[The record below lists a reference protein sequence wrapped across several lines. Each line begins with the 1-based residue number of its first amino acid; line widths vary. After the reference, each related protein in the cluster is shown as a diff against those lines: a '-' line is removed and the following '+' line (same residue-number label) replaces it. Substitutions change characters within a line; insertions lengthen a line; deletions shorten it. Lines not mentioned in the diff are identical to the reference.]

1 MSATCTPLVGG
12 GSICGEEMREVRR
25 EPDGAERWC
34 YHCRTRRP
42 FDFVVRAPVGPSWYD
57 PNPGVECAT
66 CHLRDGDLFPGRY
79 REWEE

>member
-1 MSATCTPLVGG
+1 MTCTPLADGG
-12 GSICGEEMREVRR
+12 AICREEMREVRR
-25 EPDGAERWC
+25 EPDGAVRWC
-34 YHCRTRRP
+34 FCCRKHRA
-42 FDFVVRAPVGPSWYD
+42 FEFVVTAPVGESYYG